1 MQSIRS
7 GVCMTPGPRR
17 MQVDGSSYSRL
28 APMGPS
34 RLGVLYE
41 RGLAYGDVGCAG
53 VSCRISVA
61 AIPAQF

>member
-1 MQSIRS
+1 
-7 GVCMTPGPRR
+7 
-17 MQVDGSSYSRL
+17 MQVNGSSYSSL

-41 RGLAYGDVGCAG
+41 RGPAYGDAGCAG
-53 VSCRISVA
+53 VSCRISFA